1 MTADELANQS
11 LMTEND
17 AQKIL
22 DYVDGMAFWS
32 NPENIISL
40 SIHGFD
46 VDTIIEK
53 IEDDPLYLLT
63 YLAIHDKP

>member
-11 LMTEND
+11 LMTEDD

-22 DYVDGMAFWS
+22 DYVKDMAFWS
-32 NPENIISL
+32 NPEIIISL
-40 SIHGFD
+40 SIHGWR

-53 IEDDPLYLLT
+53 IEDDPLFLLT
-63 YLAIHDKP
+63 YLAIHDNP